1 MELETKHKIIFGIAL
16 VLVDFGSFCF
26 CSSYFAVFLI
36 IAADLLINLYVLQ
49 KNQTFLLDNACK

>member
-1 MELETKHKIIFGIAL
+1 MVAL
-16 VLVDFGSFCF
+16 ADFGSFYF
-26 CSSYFAVFLI
+26 CGSNFAVFLI